1 MENED
6 KKQSI
11 SFLLP
16 EKARE
21 YFLTGSTQELEFK
34 LNQKILSQ
42 IYDALFNLYEI
53 KKTDNYF
60 PDENEL
66 YNELE
71 FRKKSISDKIP
82 LPEKKE
88 IIRLSF
94 ILATHKPSFLSIL
107 KELRY
112 DEANKFY
119 FVTKFA
125 LPFNNDINFLQKG
138 ISQVLHNSLVTFRN
152 HYTEINPTNRLK
164 EKIVNFKSIDDLK
177 DTLETGQVYVILKK
191 IYFYKTDFD
200 NLNEKDIFRINLINQ
215 RLKELLL
222 KPLTYQLVKDKLIVS
237 IKRNFDNILP
247 DILLINNLYHIEVRF
262 NLLLDLIY
270 HPIIKNII
278 YDKMDSDKKILIES
292 KNRIEQA
299 LEISQFVLTKKEF
312 PEEFI
317 LLASEIISLYQYI
330 EASKQQEKIEL
341 QKIELKQLIDKL
353 SKSPGIFR
361 IKSKNKVYLSP
372 ELMEYILKGKIP
384 QILFATIP
392 IYNPQY
398 TSVDDYEEIYLLLK
412 EKKQIASAIEQAKD
426 LYQKVRDIHFIRI
439 LEQMLQFHDKTEEEL
454 NQLIPSYIKED
465 FYDLV
470 SQSYIQNL
478 PLLKRIL
485 YKITN
490 ERINKKTLIQFWK
503 DYCKNNQ
510 LNINK
515 SVTLKSKEKKNK
527 SKEIQE
533 IDLKQSDLFIQLKE
547 KIEWYLERDIIPT
560 EKILYHDF
568 KEQKKELDHLFK
580 MINVGL
586 KSVQDI
592 TTLTTSNDTY
602 IISKPFL
609 IKHKEE
615 LLNKFKNKL
624 QELEGIE
631 TKGGKLIS
639 LKTDKDKIE
648 LYKKIIKILNEL

>member
-1 MENED
+1 
-6 KKQSI
+6 
-11 SFLLP
+11 
-16 EKARE
+16 
-21 YFLTGSTQELEFK
+21 
-34 LNQKILSQ
+34 
-42 IYDALFNLYEI
+42 
-53 KKTDNYF
+53 
-60 PDENEL
+60 
-66 YNELE
+66 
-71 FRKKSISDKIP
+71 
-82 LPEKKE
+82 
-88 IIRLSF
+88 
-94 ILATHKPSFLSIL
+94 
-107 KELRY
+107 
-112 DEANKFY
+112 
-119 FVTKFA
+119 
-125 LPFNNDINFLQKG
+125 
-138 ISQVLHNSLVTFRN
+138 
-152 HYTEINPTNRLK
+152 
-164 EKIVNFKSIDDLK
+164 
-177 DTLETGQVYVILKK
+177 
-191 IYFYKTDFD
+191 
-200 NLNEKDIFRINLINQ
+200 
-215 RLKELLL
+215 
-222 KPLTYQLVKDKLIVS
+222 
-237 IKRNFDNILP
+237 
-247 DILLINNLYHIEVRF
+247 
-262 NLLLDLIY
+262 
-270 HPIIKNII
+270 
-278 YDKMDSDKKILIES
+278 
-292 KNRIEQA
+292 
-299 LEISQFVLTKKEF
+299 
-312 PEEFI
+312 
-317 LLASEIISLYQYI
+317 
-330 EASKQQEKIEL
+330 
-341 QKIELKQLIDKL
+341 
-353 SKSPGIFR
+353 
-361 IKSKNKVYLSP
+361 
-372 ELMEYILKGKIP
+372 MEYILKGKIP

-527 SKEIQE
+527 SKETQE

-631 TKGGKLIS
+631 TKEGKVIS